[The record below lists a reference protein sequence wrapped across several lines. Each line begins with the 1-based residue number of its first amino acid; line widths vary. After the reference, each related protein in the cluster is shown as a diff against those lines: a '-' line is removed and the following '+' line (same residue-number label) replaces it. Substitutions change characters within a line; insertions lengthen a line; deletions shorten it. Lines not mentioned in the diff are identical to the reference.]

1 MKRVKISVDLGNS
14 MIKAATYINSEL
26 KTSKLP
32 NRVQHNKTISPK
44 AKKISIIDKEIYLGV
59 GELNN
64 NILKHTR
71 HNLFEQVLVMIHE
84 LYPEDD
90 NLGVELVTGLPPSQ
104 LFNEAYLKEFQE
116 IFTNKGAVN
125 FTVNGVKKKVEI
137 TSVEVF
143 AEGYSGFISVVDDI
157 TTKQDILSIDVGGS
171 TTDLCNYVFDY
182 DDDMYYPDV
191 TDTIENGVIDFTETI
206 ADNFNN
212 KHGADIKSLQIDHIL
227 KNDLGVIEYEGSEYD
242 LDNYIN
248 SIEHL
253 INTMI
258 NKITNKFGKLDRY
271 AVVGIGGGYKTFER
285 IAKKHISKKIDIDVE
300 KQFYANAIGYLEQ

>member
-44 AKKISIIDKEIYLGV
+44 AKKIIINDKELYLGV

-64 NILKHTR
+64 NVLKHTR
-71 HNLFEQVLVMIHE
+71 QNLLEQVLVMIHE
-84 LYPEDD
+84 LYPSEND
-90 NLGVELVTGLPPSQ
+90 LGVELVTGLPPSQ
-104 LFNEAYLKEFQE
+104 LFNETYLKEFQE
-116 IFTNKGAVN
+116 IFTNKGTIN
-125 FTVNGVKKKVEI
+125 FVINGVKKKVEI
-137 TSVEVF
+137 TRVEVF

-171 TTDLCNYVFDY
+171 TTDLCNYTFDY
-182 DDDMYYPDV
+182 DDNMYYPDV
-191 TDTIENGVIDFTETI
+191 TDTIENGVIDFTESI
-206 ADNFNN
+206 ANKFNN
-212 KHGADIKSLQIDHIL
+212 VHGADIKSLQIDHIL

-242 LDNYIN
+242 LDKYIN
-248 SIEHL
+248 SIEPL
-253 INTMI
+253 INNMI

-271 AVVGIGGGYKTFER
+271 AIVGIGGGYKTFEK
-285 IAKKHISKKIDIDVE
+285 IAKKHISKKIDIDKE

>member
-26 KTSKLP
+26 ITSKLA

-44 AKKISIIDKEIYLGV
+44 AKKIIINDRELYLGV

-64 NILKHTR
+64 NVLKHTR
-71 HNLFEQVLVMIHE
+71 QNLLEQVLVMIHE
-84 LYPEDD
+84 QYPSEND
-90 NLGVELVTGLPPSQ
+90 LGVELVTGLPPSQ
-104 LFNEAYLKEFQE
+104 LFNETYLKEFQE
-116 IFTNKGAVN
+116 IFSNKGTIN
-125 FTVNGVKKKVEI
+125 FVINGVKKKVEI

-191 TDTIENGVIDFTETI
+191 TDTIETGVIDFTETI

-248 SIEHL
+248 SIEPL
-253 INTMI
+253 VNNMI

-271 AVVGIGGGYKTFER
+271 AVVGIGGGYKTFEK
-285 IAKKHISKKIDIDVE
+285 IAKKHISKKIDIDAE